1 MGARPGMA
9 RGDGFRLVVGTCR
22 RVLVGWCVSE
32 GTPLANETELLAW
45 AVLRA
50 ANRTQARGTTI
61 RLVVPRA
68 PEVAYELDNEI
79 AEERLLD
86 VEKWLVERGYLVPA
100 DIGLVWGTYTITS
113 AGLDWL
119 REGMPQPLE
128 APQMSTEDASRSQPP
143 TDETASSVAS
153 ERVPWWRRVFG

>member
-1 MGARPGMA
+1 MA
-9 RGDGFRLVVGTCR
+9 RAGCD
-22 RVLVGWCVSE
+22 VLVGWCVSE

-50 ANRTQARGTTI
+50 SNRTQAKGTTI

-68 PEVAYELDNEI
+68 PEVAHDLDIEI

-86 VEKWLVERGYLVPA
+86 VEEWLVERGYLVPA
-100 DIGLVWGTYTITS
+100 DIGLVWGTYTLTP

-119 REGMPQPLE
+119 RDGMPQPLE
-128 APQMSTEDASRSQPP
+128 APQRITEHAAPSQPP
-143 TDETASSVAS
+143 TGGTEPSAVSGRLS
-153 ERVPWWRRVFG
+153 WWRRMFGG